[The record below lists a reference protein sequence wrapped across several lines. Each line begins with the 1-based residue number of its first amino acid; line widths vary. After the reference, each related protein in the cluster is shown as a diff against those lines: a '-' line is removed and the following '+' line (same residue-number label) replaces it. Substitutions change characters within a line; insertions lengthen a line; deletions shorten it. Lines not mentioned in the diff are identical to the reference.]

1 MRQNE
6 YWLFSPQ
13 VSDPLATRVVIIA
26 KVKLFEGNALTTF
39 V

>member
-13 VSDPLATRVVIIA
+13 VSDPLAVHGVIIA
-26 KVKLFEGNALTTF
+26 KVKLFEGSAIATF

>member
-13 VSDPLATRVVIIA
+13 VSDPLAMCVVIIA
-26 KVKLFEGNALTTF
+26 KVKLFEGSALSTF

>member
-13 VSDPLATRVVIIA
+13 VSDPLAMRVVLVA
-26 KVKLFEGNALTTF
+26 KVKLFEGSALTAL